1 MIGRS
6 PFGPL
11 FGGRRVRTPTVL
23 QMEASECGAASLAI
37 VLGHFGRFVPLEE
50 LRVACG
56 VSRDGSRLDNVM
68 RAAQA
73 YGLVPQALRVE
84 PADLAKLPL
93 PLVVFWEFNH
103 FLVVEG
109 VGRDRVRLNDPATG
123 PRSVSRAA
131 FDRAFTGIALVLT
144 RGPEFRREG
153 TPPRPLAGL
162 AARLRSSRSAVV
174 FAVLASLMLVVPGL
188 LLPTFSRVFTDY
200 VLIGEQA
207 GWLKPLLQA
216 MGGAALLTFL
226 LMWLRQAALLRF
238 ETTLS
243 MVGAGRFL
251 MHVLHLPM
259 AFFAQRHGS
268 EVAARVALNDR
279 LAVLLSHQLATAA
292 LNLLTVAVFALVMAQ
307 YDVVLTGVVVGFA
320 ALNLLALAL
329 TTRALADRGERAIA
343 ETGKLSGMAMQGLTT
358 IETYKAGGTE
368 SVLFTRL
375 TAANARLLNIRQDMQ
390 RAQARLGMLPSL
402 LASVAGAAVLV
413 AGGLRIMEGEI
424 TVGMLAAFQ
433 GLMGLFLGPVGA
445 FVQVAGQIQ
454 DARGLLA
461 RTDDVLRQPPD
472 PAFADDVRSRSRLA
486 QPTASTRKLAGHV
499 SLHDVT
505 FGYSPLEPP
514 LIQGLS
520 LDLPAGAHVAVVGAS
535 GSGKSTI
542 AKLVSGL
549 YRPWSGEVRIDG
561 RPIDAIPLPELR
573 NSVAVVDQEIVL
585 FSGSVRDNLALWD
598 GAVPEER
605 LHAAARDAA
614 IHDFIASRADGYEA
628 VLYEKGRNLSGG
640 QRARLELA
648 RALALDPGVL
658 ILDEATSALDPIAEA
673 EVTANLRRRGCTC
686 IIVAHRLSTI
696 RDADLIVV
704 IDQGRVV
711 QQGRH
716 DDLKDADGPYRR
728 LLDA

>member
-1 MIGRS
+1 MMGFS
-6 PFGPL
+6 L

-73 YGLVPQALRVE
+73 YGLEPEALRVE
-84 PADLAKLPL
+84 PDELAELPL
-93 PLVVFWEFNH
+93 PLIVFWEFNH

-109 VGRDRVRLNDPATG
+109 VGRGHVRLNDPATG
-123 PRSVSRAA
+123 PRTVTRAA
-131 FDRAFTGIALVLT
+131 FDRAFTGIALVLA
-144 RGPEFRREG
+144 RGSEFRRDG
-153 TPPRPLAGL
+153 RPQRPLAGL
-162 AARLRSSRSAVV
+162 AERLRSSRSAFL
-174 FAVLASLMLVVPGL
+174 FAVLVSLTLVVPGL
-188 LLPTFSRVFTDY
+188 LQPTFARVFTDY

-216 MGGAALLTFL
+216 MGGAALLAFL
-226 LMWLRQAALLRF
+226 LTWLQQAALLRF
-238 ETTLS
+238 ETKLS
-243 MVGAGRFL
+243 MAGAGRFL
-251 MHVLHLPM
+251 VHVLHLPM
-259 AFFAQRHGS
+259 GFFAQRHGG

-292 LNLLTVAVFALVMAQ
+292 LNLLSVAVFALVMAQ
-307 YDVVLTGVVVGFA
+307 YDLALTGVVVGFA

-329 TTRALADRGERAIA
+329 TTRGLADRGERAIA
-343 ETGKLSGMAMQGLTT
+343 ETGKLAGTAMQGLSM

-375 TAANARLLNIRQDMQ
+375 AAANARLLTIRQDMQ
-390 RAQARLGMLPSL
+390 RAQARLGMLPPL

-413 AGGLRIMEGEI
+413 VGGLRIMDGEI
-424 TVGMLAAFQ
+424 TVGMLVAFQ
-433 GLMGLFLGPVGA
+433 ALMGLFLGPVGA
-445 FVQVAGQIQ
+445 FVQLAGQIQ

-461 RTDDVLRQPPD
+461 RTGDVLRQPPD
-472 PAFADDVRSRSRLA
+472 PAFAVPPPA
-486 QPTASTRKLAGHV
+486 VPASPGRKLSGGV
-499 SLHDVT
+499 QLVDVT

-520 LDLPAGAHVAVVGAS
+520 LDVPAGAHVAVVGAS

-549 YRPWSGEVRIDG
+549 YRPWSGEVRIG
-561 RPIDAIPLPELR
+561 GQPIDAIPPAVLR

-585 FSGSVRDNLALWD
+585 FSGSVRDNLSLWD

-614 IHDFIASRADGYEA
+614 IHDFIAGRPDGYEA
-628 VLYEKGRNLSGG
+628 VLHEQGRNLSGG

-648 RALALDPGVL
+648 RALALDPSVL
-658 ILDEATSALDPIAEA
+658 VLDEATSALDPLAEA
-673 EVTANLRRRGCTC
+673 EVAGSLRRRGCTC
-686 IIVAHRLSTI
+686 LIVAHRLSTI

-704 IDQGRVV
+704 IDGGRIV

-716 DDLKDADGPYRR
+716 DALKGADGPYRR
-728 LLDA
+728 LLEA